1 VRLYVIGRLWAAAWA
16 LLGETLL
23 VLTCTV
29 FLYLPSWLTGEVCI
43 LNFRQVSA
51 GSLRLVLVLCR
62 ISEVAHVKVAAKFAG
77 VMAL

>member
-1 VRLYVIGRLWAAAWA
+1 M
-16 LLGETLL
+16 
-23 VLTCTV
+23 LTCTV
-29 FLYLPSWLTGEVCI
+29 FLYSPSWLTGEVCT
-43 LNFRQVSA
+43 LNPRQLSE